1 VATGHA
7 HAHPRPY
14 GLRLPRRRRDGSR
27 APPLAWAGF
36 AAVAGLGIGAAAT
49 LDLTIALPAAVAL
62 ALAPLLLLYP
72 ASLIPLVVVVLY
84 LQATNFSGV
93 TIDRLIAPVALFVVV
108 TALLRGAAFIRGGN
122 PLVWVLAYSLW
133 ALASTL
139 WTVHLGETGYL
150 LASLVISLVY
160 MLVFAA
166 LVASE
171 RDLVRIL
178 VSVAVASC
186 GVGLIAI
193 VTFQGTRSVAASG
206 DPNFFAALELVAM
219 PLVLA
224 AAGIARARWIR
235 AALYT
240 VVVVLVIAVLTTLSR
255 GGLLTLAT
263 IVFFILALPAG
274 SFLRSRAQKVAVV
287 AVLTL
292 AGTVAYS
299 VVAQDLVPRIQHVFT
314 EEGKTGSGRLNA
326 WRAAWLSIQERPV
339 LGLGYGGFDPVAND
353 LMLRTPGVDLANFE
367 LRAGGLKAHSA
378 YIGTAAE
385 LGIPGLLLF
394 LGIVGSTL
402 RALRRTAA
410 RAREEGAAL
419 VARIANALFVA
430 LAGWS
435 VASLFL
441 SSETARPLW
450 VILGLALALPKLL
463 DRAAGRRTAAAG

>member
-1 VATGHA
+1 
-7 HAHPRPY
+7 
-14 GLRLPRRRRDGSR
+14 
-27 APPLAWAGF
+27 
-36 AAVAGLGIGAAAT
+36 VAGLGVGAAAT
-49 LDLTIALPAAVAL
+49 LDLAIALPAAFAL

-72 ASLIPLVVVVLY
+72 ATLVPLIVVVLY
-84 LQATNFSGV
+84 VQATTLSGV

-108 TALLRGAAFIRGGN
+108 AALLRGGAFVRGGN
-122 PLVWVLAYSLW
+122 PLGWVVAYSLW

-160 MLVFAA
+160 MLAFAA

-171 RDLVRIL
+171 RDLVRVL
-178 VSVAVASC
+178 VAVAVASC
-186 GVGLIAI
+186 AVGLIAI

-206 DPNFFAALELVAM
+206 DPNFFAALELVAL

-224 AAGIARARWIR
+224 AAGIARARWVR

-240 VVVVLVIAVLTTLSR
+240 VVVVLVMAVLTTLSR

-287 AVLTL
+287 LVLTL

-326 WRAAWLSIQERPV
+326 WRAAWASIQERPV

-394 LGIVGSTL
+394 LGLVGSTL
-402 RALRRTAA
+402 RALRRTVA
-410 RAREEGAAL
+410 RARLEGADF

-463 DRAAGRRTAAAG
+463 DDRAAGRRTAAAG